1 MVEEKLKDTKNRWE
15 EHANSSDDWYKT
27 FVGAVENF
35 VDWKILKVYLPKDK
49 DKKILDAD
57 GGTGR
62 IFISLD

>member
-1 MVEEKLKDTKNRWE
+1 MEEEKPKDNKNPWE
-15 EHANSSDDWYKT
+15 EHANSYDEWYKT
-27 FVGAVENF
+27 FVGAVENY
-35 VDWKILKVYLPKDK
+35 VDWEILKGYLPKDK